1 MLYRRALL
9 GVTLVPGGLTLTAAL
24 LTGGRR
30 LLAGTTTTGGDPAA
44 AVTGLAALCAGLIAA
59 WLTSCLALSVVAHAP
74 GWLGRA
80 AGAARDRVTPLV
92 VRRWAAVVLGASLG
106 ASVLPGT
113 AVAVV
118 RTAAPDASAAPTPG
132 WTPSSTP
139 APTALPGP
147 GFTPTAV
154 GSSGLQPVPPP
165 APGWVPRR
173 PVTKQRADPHLLSG
187 RPHVDVDQRTIVVHR
202 GDTLWSIAATHLGP
216 RASDLEIARAW
227 PQWYAANAS
236 IIGEDPH
243 LLRPG
248 TVLSPPVAPSR
259 SAEHTA

>member
-1 MLYRRALL
+1 MLRRRALM
-9 GVTLVPGGLTLTAAL
+9 GIALVPGGLALTAAL

-30 LLAGTTTTGGDPAA
+30 LLAGTTATGGDPAA

-59 WLTSCLALSVVAHAP
+59 WLTACLVLSVAAHAP

-80 AGAARDRVTPLV
+80 AGALRDRVTPLV

-106 ASVLPGT
+106 ATVLPGT
-113 AVAVV
+113 AVAAV
-118 RTAAPDASAAPTPG
+118 RTASPETSAAPTPG
-132 WTPSSTP
+132 WSPRTTPT
-139 APTALPGP
+139 PTALPGP
-147 GFTPTAV
+147 GFAPTAV
-154 GSSGLQPVPPP
+154 DSSGPQLTTAP

-187 RPHVDVDQRTIVVHR
+187 RPHAEGDQRTVVVHR

-216 RASDLEIARAW
+216 QASDLEIARAW

-236 IIGEDPH
+236 TIGEDPH
-243 LLRPG
+243 LLLPG
-248 TVLSPPVAPSR
+248 TLLRPPTAPS
-259 SAEHTA
+259 